1 MCHALGF
8 IWRNIFPIYNPIGMF
23 IFKKKR
29 EIILIP
35 HHQWC
40 EVDLYE
46 INEAFAVVS
55 LLAIQELGLDEDKVN
70 VNGGACVLSHPIG
83 SSGSRIVVTLMN
95 ALQQLGLTKGV
106 TSLCIGGGYRS
117 PVSRNTLYL
126 CSSLSICGLCLNLRA
141 GG

>member
-1 MCHALGF
+1 MCEVLGF
-8 IWRNIFPIYNPIGMF
+8 VWRNIFPIYNPIGMF
-23 IFKKKR
+23 IFKKKS

-70 VNGGACVLSHPIG
+70 VNGGACALSHPIG
-83 SSGSRIVVTLMN
+83 S
-95 ALQQLGLTKGV
+95 
-106 TSLCIGGGYRS
+106 
-117 PVSRNTLYL
+117 PVHVSWLP
-126 CSSLSICGLCLNLRA
+126 
-141 GG
+141 